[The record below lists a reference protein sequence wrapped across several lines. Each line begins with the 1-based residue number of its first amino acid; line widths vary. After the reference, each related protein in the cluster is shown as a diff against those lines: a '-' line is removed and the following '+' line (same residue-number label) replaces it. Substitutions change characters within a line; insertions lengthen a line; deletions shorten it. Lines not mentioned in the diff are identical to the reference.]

1 MPPNRQQTA
10 PSAFRVITLNSSPCN
25 STPVRSERHRSNGTL
40 QFSRPLASNLIM
52 NPLDPLDEAEPGI
65 MALARKAMLLARAGV
80 QKNVVVRVGETH

>member
-1 MPPNRQQTA
+1 
-10 PSAFRVITLNSSPCN
+10 
-25 STPVRSERHRSNGTL
+25 
-40 QFSRPLASNLIM
+40 M